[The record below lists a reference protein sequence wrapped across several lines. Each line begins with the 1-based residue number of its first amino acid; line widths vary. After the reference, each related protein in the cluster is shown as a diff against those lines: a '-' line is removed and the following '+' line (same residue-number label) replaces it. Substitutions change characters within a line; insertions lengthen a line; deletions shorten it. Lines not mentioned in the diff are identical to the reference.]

1 MYQSIAEQFQRGH
14 QSYFD
19 YQRIDDEGES
29 DLRDVTH
36 MHEELQAKYPGIP
49 SALIHSK
56 LPEEDKIRILHDFRA
71 KKIMYLVAT
80 SVVEVGIDIP
90 DATCMVIE
98 HADIFGLAALHQL
111 RGRVGRSTLPSYCF
125 LVFGDRLSAEAKAR
139 LSVMKETNDGFRI
152 AEKDLEIRGPGEMAG
167 DRQSGFLR
175 LRFASLTSDL
185 DLIEDARKEAERIAE
200 EDPGLLRIENA
211 PLRIAL
217 SKQG

>member
-1 MYQSIAEQFQRGH
+1 MTDGKREDLKERLWALDVRRG
-14 QSYFD
+14 
-19 YQRIDDEGES
+19 
-29 DLRDVTH
+29 
-36 MHEELQAKYPGIP
+36 
-49 SALIHSK
+49 
-56 LPEEDKIRILHDFRA
+56 DFRKWKA
-71 KKIMYLVAT
+71 AIEF
-80 SVVEVGIDIP
+80 SGIDIP

-125 LVFGDRLSAEAKAR
+125 LVFGDRLSTEAKAR

-200 EDPGLLRIENA
+200 EDPGLLRIDNA